1 MEASEPS
8 TLSGP
13 SAQYT
18 YLADGNTARNLLQM
32 GQRNSGGAVT
42 LVATA
47 PGLIRIAHAD
57 GAVAVLI
64 RDNDVGPLRWLELSI
79 V

>member
-8 TLSGP
+8 TP
-13 SAQYT
+13 SSQYT
-18 YLADGNTARNLLQM
+18 YLADGSTARNLLQM
-32 GQRNSGGAVT
+32 GQRNSGGSVT

-64 RDNDVGPLRWLELSI
+64 RDDDVGPLRWLELSI
-79 V
+79 A